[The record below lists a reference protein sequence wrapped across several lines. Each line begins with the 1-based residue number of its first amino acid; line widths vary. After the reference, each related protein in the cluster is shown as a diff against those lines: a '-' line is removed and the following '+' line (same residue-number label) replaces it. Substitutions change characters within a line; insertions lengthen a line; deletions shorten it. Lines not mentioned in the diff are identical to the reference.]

1 MDAKQIFEIVKRIFL
16 TGASSGIGLAIAK
29 LLVAEGHEVWGTSRN
44 LERIPKMPQWHAV
57 RLDLADPLSVEA
69 AFNTALTDAGY
80 FDVLINNAGAGHF
93 DPAELVPMETIA
105 SQFQILVFGQI
116 QLMQLALRHM
126 QARGEGLIINVT
138 SLASRL
144 PVPFMAAYNA
154 AKAAMASFTMSI
166 QLELGNSRVQ
176 VVDLQPADI
185 RTEFNQGVIKS
196 TEGNP
201 RYDTKIA
208 KTWEITERNMKNAP
222 TPDLVAQECSQISQL
237 CSAAATYNS
246 WRCISIKICASDFQ
260 ISSATPSVVGIE
272 EVLPDMTAISEAV
285 ILMAGEGSRLRGSDN
300 TFLKPFVPLLGRPLI
315 SYALDA
321 LIRAGIK
328 TVDFVVGYESE
339 RMIEQVKA
347 IPSFRPQRVLH
358 RKPRLAKTK
367 WHFAACRRWPRQH
380 TLSSHDE
387 RPSFRRCCGRSLA

>member
-1 MDAKQIFEIVKRIFL
+1 MVTPQTLGQTGVMRRVFL

-29 LLVAEGHEVWGTSRN
+29 SLLDEGHEVWGTSRN
-44 LERIPKMPQWHAV
+44 LERIPKMPRCHPV
-57 RLDLADPLSVEA
+57 RLDLTDPLSVEA
-69 AFNTALTDAGY
+69 AFNAALNDAGY

-93 DPAELVPMETIA
+93 DPAELVPMETIT
-105 SQFQILVFGQI
+105 SQFQILVFAQI

-126 QARGEGLIINVT
+126 QARGEGLIINVS

-196 TEGNP
+196 AEGNP

-222 TPDLVAQECSQISQL
+222 TPDLVARSVL
-237 CSAAATYNS
+237 RLVNS
-246 WRCISIKICASDFQ
+246 VQPPPRITVGDAFQSKIAPLIFRF
-260 ISSATPSVVGIE
+260 
-272 EVLPDMTAISEAV
+272 LPQ
-285 ILMAGEGSRLRGSDN
+285 RLRLWG
-300 TFLKPFVPLLGRPLI
+300 LKRYYQI
-315 SYALDA
+315 
-321 LIRAGIK
+321 
-328 TVDFVVGYESE
+328 
-339 RMIEQVKA
+339 
-347 IPSFRPQRVLH
+347 
-358 RKPRLAKTK
+358 
-367 WHFAACRRWPRQH
+367 
-380 TLSSHDE
+380 
-387 RPSFRRCCGRSLA
+387 